1 METYYI
7 SELQNANSYR
17 EATKIEAQNLTQ
29 AKRKASRMQC
39 FYGTILEI
47 GLSVNESG
55 FILNPISRKI
65 GGKWVDV
72 ELY

>member
-1 METYYI
+1 MATYYI
-7 SELQNANSYR
+7 AELQNANSYR

-29 AKRKASRMQC
+29 AKRAASRMQC

-65 GGKWVDV
+65 NNKWVDV
-72 ELY
+72 EL

>member
-7 SELQNANSYR
+7 SELQNAHSYR
-17 EATKIEAQNLTQ
+17 EATKIEAKNLTQ

-39 FYGTILEI
+39 FYGTVMEI

-65 GGKWVDV
+65 NNKWVDV

>member
-17 EATKIEAQNLTQ
+17 EATKIEAKNLTQ

-39 FYGTILEI
+39 FYGTVMEI

-65 GGKWVDV
+65 DGKWVDV